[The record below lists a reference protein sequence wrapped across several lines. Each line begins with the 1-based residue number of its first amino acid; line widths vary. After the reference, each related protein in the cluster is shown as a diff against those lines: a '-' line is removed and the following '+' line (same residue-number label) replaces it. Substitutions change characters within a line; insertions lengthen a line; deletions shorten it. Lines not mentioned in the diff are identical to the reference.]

1 MKNLFLVITVLVS
14 TIVSSQTQSENYI
27 KTTAYQK
34 EVKEGEQDQVLES
47 DKIVSVNYADGLG
60 RAKQSIAVRAGG
72 QGQSTNIL
80 NWTGD
85 WTLGGGHTPL
95 FNMNGQSSDNER
107 IFGANP
113 FGEQSLL
120 WKCGND
126 TNRDADGGWNTDYIP
141 VDKNVSYRYTV
152 WVKRT
157 GSQDGTTYHGT
168 QNVNN
173 LSGSANNNPYFW
185 SGDMPNLNQWYLLV
199 GVVHPHTYTGGNSGI
214 SGVYDSNGTKVRNGN
229 DFKWR
234 NNTTSARFRNYLYYA
249 VDTNVKQYFWN
260 PVLTQIDGTGAPIN
274 QLIIQSKPKDIITHY
289 QYDELGRQP
298 REYLPYASDQ
308 TQNGSIYTDP
318 LTELN
323 NFYNTAKYQNTT
335 NPYSETIVEK
345 SPLSRPLK
353 QAAPGLDWIAKATG
367 DDHTIKLD
375 RRANTT
381 TDGIVYFKVNF
392 TNGNTEVPSLVKVSN
407 YAKNELL
414 VNITKDENWKSSDGD
429 NHTTRE
435 YTDKSGRVIL
445 KRTYNA
451 GVANDTYYVYDD
463 FGNLT
468 YVIPPKITVSNGVS
482 TTELNE
488 LGYQYKYDHRNRLVE
503 KKIPGK
509 GWEYIVYNKLDQPVL
524 TQDANQRAKSPK
536 EWLFTKYDA
545 LGRVAYTGIIKN
557 DQNRL
562 TIQDSADNNTSYTQ
576 YETKQSSSS
585 TIAGTPIYYTNNTI
599 PGFIDKI
606 LTINYYDNYTFDRDG
621 MNKPASVYGVSTSN
635 NVKSLPTGSKVRV
648 LGTNNWI
655 TTVTGYDTK
664 GQAIWTGSRNDYLD
678 TTDKVEMQLDFTGKP
693 EIIKT
698 THTKGSN
705 AAIVTIDIFTYDHM
719 GRLVTQKQQI
729 NDFAE
734 ELIAHNV
741 YDDLGQLESK
751 KVGNAEQAPLQT
763 VDYAYNVRGWLTDIN
778 DVDNIGD
785 DLFTFKIHY
794 DQVEGYYNVP
804 KLYNGNISQTIWKTA
819 NDNVKRSYSY
829 QYDDLNRITRA
840 NSLKG
845 STLMSG
851 DAYSMWG
858 IAYDKNGNIGRITRN
873 GRPGGGS
880 IKTIDELYY
889 TYSNNQL
896 LKVREAITSSYK
908 NEGFK
913 DGTNTNNDY
922 IYDQNGN
929 LTVDRNK
936 GISSI
941 SYNHLNLPNTVAISN
956 SEGTGN
962 ITYIYDATGAKQKK
976 VVSGG
981 SSLIVEYAGNHVY
994 ENGQLKFF
1002 NHPEGYIEP
1011 SGTDKYDYVYQYKDH
1026 LGNIRLSYSDKDK
1039 DGHIDI
1045 LRNNT
1050 DVDGDGDNAR
1060 EILQEKN
1067 YYPFGLQHKGYNDL
1081 IVSEHKYG
1089 FNGVEEENEIGLNL
1103 LSMDLRKYDSAIA
1116 RWTGIDPVTHHSMS
1130 TYNAFDN
1137 NPVFWADPSGADAW
1151 TYVGNGQYKNNR
1163 TSETSDDWQRAVS
1176 ETEGG
1181 GSSGPQDHIKINTQ
1195 TKKAEI
1201 FADDNDYDTI
1211 ETDGVVSY
1219 SPKGN
1224 TESRLR
1230 SEGYSI
1236 RHTEGVGMGAF
1247 DNAVLILSGDAVF
1260 AWIGRGISGL
1270 GWFAKASSK
1279 LDDVSGIVL
1288 QASERAAII
1297 GGNASKWPWKR
1308 TTASIAELTA
1318 GGGNCLACARKI
1330 QEAIGGRVINIVDQ
1344 YGAKYIGAMYN
1355 KAGKLIS
1362 RDFQIHHAVRKG
1374 DMIFD
1379 RVTGPNGLHIND
1391 YKKLFEYGKYLN
1403 FN

>member
-1 MKNLFLVITVLVS
+1 MKKIWLTIAVLVS
-14 TIVSSQTQSENYI
+14 TAISAQTQTENYI
-27 KTTAYQK
+27 KTTVYQK
-34 EVKEGEQDQVLES
+34 EVKEGQQDQVLES
-47 DKIVSVNYADGLG
+47 DKIVSINYADGLG

-80 NWTGD
+80 D
-85 WTLGGGHTPL
+85 WTDDWNVGAGGTAL
-95 FNMNGQSSDNER
+95 FNRNGQVSENQR
-107 IFGANP
+107 IYDTNP

-126 TNRDADGGWNTDYIP
+126 INNDADGGWNTDYIP
-141 VDKNVSYRYTV
+141 VDKNVAYRYTV

-157 GSQDGTTYHGT
+157 GSQNGNTYHGT

-173 LSGSANNNPYFW
+173 LNGTANNNPYFMV
-185 SGDMPNLNQWYLLV
+185 GDMPNLNQWYLLV

-214 SGVYDSNGTKVRNGN
+214 SGVYDVNGTKVKNGT

-234 NNTTSARFRNYLYYA
+234 NNITTARFRSYLYYST
-249 VDTNVKQYFWN
+249 DINVRQYFWN
-260 PVLTQIDGTGAPIN
+260 PVLTQIDGNGTPIN
-274 QLIIQSKPKDIITHY
+274 QLIAQSKPKDIITHY
-289 QYDELGRQP
+289 EYDHLGR
-298 REYLPYASDQ
+298 RSKEYLPYASEE
-308 TQNGSIYTDP
+308 TQNGAIYVDP

-335 NPYSETIVEK
+335 NPYSETIFED
-345 SPLSRPLK
+345 SPLNRPLK
-353 QAAPGLDWIAKATG
+353 QAAPGLDWIAKTTG

-381 TDGIVYFKVNF
+381 ADGIVYFKVNF
-392 TNGNTEVPSLVKVSN
+392 TNGNTEAPSLVKVSN

-414 VNITKDENWKSSDGD
+414 VNITKDENWKSSDYD

-451 GVANDTYYVYDD
+451 GVAHDTYYVYDD

-488 LGYQYKYDHRNRLVE
+488 LGYQYKYDRRNRLVE

-585 TIAGTPIYYTNNTI
+585 TIAGTSVYYTNNTI
-599 PGFIDKI
+599 PGYIDKI
-606 LTINYYDNYTFDRDG
+606 LTVNYYDNYEVGNLVTFNPANGSGTWEG
-621 MNKPASVYGVSTSN
+621 MTATAE
-635 NVKSLPTGSKVRV
+635 VKGLPTVSQVRV
-648 LGTNNWI
+648 LGTDQWI
-655 TTVTGYDTK
+655 TTATYYDNK
-664 GQAIWTGSRNDYLD
+664 GRAWESHIKNDYLGAED
-678 TTDKVEMQLDFTGKP
+678 WILNKLDFVGKVL
-693 EIIKT
+693 KTQT
-698 THTKGSN
+698 THIKGNN
-705 AAIVTIDIFTYDHM
+705 AAIVTIDIFSYDHM

-734 ELIAHNV
+734 ELITHNV

-785 DLFTFKIHY
+785 DLFTFKINY
-794 DQVEGYYNVP
+794 NDVEGYYNVP

-829 QYDDLNRITRA
+829 QYDDLNRITSA

-873 GRPGGGS
+873 GRPGGGA

-913 DGTNTNNDY
+913 DGTNTNDDY
-922 IYDQNGN
+922 VYDSNGN
-929 LTVDRNK
+929 MTIDRNK

-941 SYNHLNLPNTVAISN
+941 AYNHLNLPNTVAISN

-981 SSLIVEYAGNHVY
+981 SSLTTEYAGNY
-994 ENGQLKFF
+994 IYKNGTLEFMS
-1002 NHPEGYIEP
+1002 HPEGYIEP
-1011 SGTDKYDYVYQYKDH
+1011 NGTNGYDYVYQLKDH
-1026 LGNIRLSYSDKDK
+1026 LGNIRLSFSDKDN
-1039 DGHIDI
+1039 DGKIDV
-1045 LRNNT
+1045 LRNDT
-1050 DVDGDGDNAR
+1050 DVDGDGDLAM
-1060 EILQEKN
+1060 EILEEKN
-1067 YYPFGLQHKGYNDL
+1067 YYPFGLQHKGYNNTITGRKHEYGYADKELEEDL
-1081 IVSEHKYG
+1081 
-1089 FNGVEEENEIGLNL
+1089 GLNTIAYGQRDYDPAIGRFNKIDRFAEKYHSETPYHFTKNNPL
-1103 LSMDLRKYDSAIA
+1103 IYREIQGDSVWIFTEAVRKEIAGVNVTVGRHAFLRVQTDKQDVIVELWGPTDPSTGEQT
-1116 RWTGIDPVTHHSMS
+1116 RTGIPRVDSFSWDNVNGRSSVSSGTLIEPKGNNDNFEFENSIIEFANIFNNSETRTSEGKLDF
-1130 TYNAFDN
+1130 TELPNYNAFGPN
-1137 NPVFWADPSGADAW
+1137 S
-1151 TYVGNGQYKNNR
+1151 NGFVNSLVKN
-1163 TSETSDDWQRAVS
+1163 A
-1176 ETEGG
+1176 GG
-1181 GSSGPQDHIKINTQ
+1181 VNLDFPSSGIG
-1195 TKKAEI
+1195 A
-1201 FADDNDYDTI
+1201 
-1211 ETDGVVSY
+1211 
-1219 SPKGN
+1219 GN
-1224 TESRLR
+1224 TEFYDRAVNNYMLTQLR
-1230 SEGYSI
+1230 
-1236 RHTEGVGMGAF
+1236 
-1247 DNAVLILSGDAVF
+1247 DNVCNSSNCSQQTLDNLDSLIQQN
-1260 AWIGRGISGL
+1260 I
-1270 GWFAKASSK
+1270 
-1279 LDDVSGIVL
+1279 DD
-1288 QASERAAII
+1288 Q
-1297 GGNASKWPWKR
+1297 R
-1308 TTASIAELTA
+1308 TSQ
-1318 GGGNCLACARKI
+1318 N
-1330 QEAIGGRVINIVDQ
+1330 N
-1344 YGAKYIGAMYN
+1344 N
-1355 KAGKLIS
+1355 
-1362 RDFQIHHAVRKG
+1362 
-1374 DMIFD
+1374 
-1379 RVTGPNGLHIND
+1379 
-1391 YKKLFEYGKYLN
+1391 
-1403 FN
+1403 